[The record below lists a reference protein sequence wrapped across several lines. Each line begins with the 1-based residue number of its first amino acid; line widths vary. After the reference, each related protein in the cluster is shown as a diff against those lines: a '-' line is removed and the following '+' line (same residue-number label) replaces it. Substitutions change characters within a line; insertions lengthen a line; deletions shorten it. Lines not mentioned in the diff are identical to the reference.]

1 MEQRAKS
8 VCLCFSLTFKRVMLL
23 EQFCIRRRVAY
34 RHPEQRR
41 SQMSYIAYVLL
52 PKTLEIQRCAQ
63 NFTMG
68 QISVEEPI
76 NHVQKTL
83 ESLFLSIRFDRTQ
96 DPSDNS
102 TIDFPVPSRMV
113 PVNKWLVPLF
123 SIIFLLVQTQHLSWV
138 SNFNSLSDV
147 CLRQKEFDC
156 DVKE

>member
-23 EQFCIRRRVAY
+23 EQFCIWRRVAY

-113 PVNKWLVPLF
+113 PVNK
-123 SIIFLLVQTQHLSWV
+123 
-138 SNFNSLSDV
+138 
-147 CLRQKEFDC
+147 
-156 DVKE
+156 